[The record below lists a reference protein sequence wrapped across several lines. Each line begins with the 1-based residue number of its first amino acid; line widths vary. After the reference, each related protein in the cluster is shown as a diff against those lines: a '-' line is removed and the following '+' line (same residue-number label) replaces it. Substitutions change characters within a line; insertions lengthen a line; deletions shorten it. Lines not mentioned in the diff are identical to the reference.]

1 MMNQVSVFYR
11 PKASSAARSFS
22 LKENNMKGIIL
33 AGGSGTR
40 LYPLTMVTSKQLLP
54 IYDKPMIYYPMSV
67 LMNAGIRDILII
79 STPQDTPRFKELLG
93 DGHQFGVNLTY
104 EVQPSPDG
112 LAQAFVIGE
121 KFIGDDTVAMVL
133 GDNIFAGHGLN
144 KRLKAAVENAESGKG
159 ATVFGYYVDDPERF
173 GIVEFDKEGK
183 AISIEEKPEHPKSN
197 YCVTGLYFYDNNVV
211 EYAKNLKP
219 SARGELEITDL
230 NRIYLEKKALN
241 VELLGQGFT
250 WLDTGTHSD
259 LLEAANFVKTIENRQ
274 GMQVSCPEEIAY
286 RKKWIDKEKLL
297 EIIKPFLKTEYG
309 KYLKNLAEGK
319 IL

>member
-1 MMNQVSVFYR
+1 MNQVSVFYR

-250 WLDTGTHSD
+250 WLDTGTHEG
-259 LLEAANFVKTIENRQ
+259 LLEASNFVSIIQKRQ
-274 GMQVSCPEEIAY
+274 GLYVSCIEEIAY
-286 RKKWIDKEKLL
+286 RKGYITQEKLIEL
-297 EIIKPFLKTEYG
+297 AQPMLKTDYG
-309 KYLKNLAEGK
+309 KYLMRVAEEK
-319 IL
+319 